1 MEQELLQKYARLVV
15 KVGVN
20 LQRDQLLVINSPL
33 ECADFARLI
42 AAEAFEA
49 GAHDVVVSWSD
60 EELAHIRYEKGAKQI
75 FTEFPDWRVRFYQD
89 YAEQGA
95 AFVSIA
101 ARNPEIFK
109 DIEPEKLTLS
119 AQSAGAALLEYRAR
133 LMNNENTWCVVSV
146 PTVGWAKKVFPDLS
160 EEEAQARLWQEIFRT
175 VRIEPGKDPA
185 EAWQEHISTLQRAA
199 EFLNR
204 KNFKSLHYR
213 NSLGTDLT
221 VALPEG
227 HIWAGGAERS
237 ATGVTFAA
245 NMPTEEVYSLPLR
258 EGVNGTVYAS
268 KPLIYN
274 GNRIENFHLTFKE
287 GRVVDFGAE
296 VGEETLRELINMDEG
311 SHYLGEVA
319 LVPYDSPISNS
330 GILFYNTLFDENAA
344 CHLALG
350 KAYPTCIRGGEKMD
364 SVTLLQ
370 HGVNDSLVHE
380 DFMIGTADLSI
391 VGTTQEGEEVE
402 IFINGNFAPEVLA

>member
-1 MEQELLQKYARLVV
+1 MEQELLKKYARLVV

-20 LQRDQLLVINSPL
+20 LQDDQILVINSPL
-33 ECADFARLI
+33 ECAEFARLI
-42 AAEAFEA
+42 AAEAFAA
-49 GAHDVVVSWSD
+49 GAHDVVVSWGD
-60 EELAHIRYEKGAKQI
+60 EELARIRYAGGRKEI
-75 FTEFPDWRVRFYQD
+75 FTEFPEWRVRFYQD

-109 DIEPEKLTLS
+109 DIEQEKLTLS
-119 AQSAGAALLEYRAR
+119 AQAAGAALLEYRAR

-146 PTVGWAKKVFPDLS
+146 PTAGWAKKVFPELG
-160 EEEAQARLWQEIFRT
+160 EEEAKTRLWQEIFRT
-175 VRIEPGKDPA
+175 VRIEPETDPA
-185 EAWQEHISTLQRAA
+185 AAWTEHIATLQKAA
-199 EFLNR
+199 EFLN
-204 KNFKSLHYR
+204 KQNFKTLHYK

-221 VALPEG
+221 VELPEG
-227 HIWAGGAERS
+227 HIWAGGAEKS
-237 ATGVTFAA
+237 AMGVTFAA

-296 VGEETLRELINMDEG
+296 VGEETLKELINMDEG

-350 KAYPTCIRGGEKMD
+350 KAYPTCLEGGEKMD

-391 VGTTQEGEEVE
+391 VGITREGEKVE
-402 IFINGNFAPEVLA
+402 IFRNGNFAPGVLD

>member
-1 MEQELLQKYARLVV
+1 MQDLLKKYAELVV

-20 LQRDQLLVINSPL
+20 LQPDQLLVINSPI
-33 ECADFARLI
+33 ECAEFARLI
-42 AAEAFEA
+42 AKAAFEA
-49 GAHDVVVSWSD
+49 GAHDVVVSWGD
-60 EELAHIRYEKGAKQI
+60 EQLAHIRYAGGKKEI
-75 FTEFPDWRVRFYQD
+75 FTEFPEWKVRFYQD

-109 DIEPEKLTLS
+109 DIEPEKLTLA
-119 AQSAGAALLEYRAR
+119 AQAAGAALLEYRAR

-146 PTVGWAKKVFPDLS
+146 PTAGWAQKVFPGLA

-175 VRIEPGKDPA
+175 VRIEPDKDPA
-185 EAWQEHISTLQRAA
+185 EAWKKHIATLQRAA
-199 EFLNR
+199 EFLNK
-204 KNFKSLHYR
+204 KNFKVLHYKS
-213 NSLGTDLT
+213 SLGTDLT
-221 VALPEG
+221 VELPEG
-227 HIWAGGAERS
+227 HIWAGGAEKA

-258 EGVNGTVYAS
+258 EGVNGVVYAS
-268 KPLIYN
+268 KPLIYH
-274 GNRIENFHLTFKE
+274 GSRIENFHLTFKE

-296 VGEETLRELINMDEG
+296 IGEENLKELINMDEG

-319 LVPYDSPISNS
+319 LVPYDSPISQS

-350 KAYPTCIRGGEKMD
+350 KAYPTCLKGGEKMD

-402 IFINGNFAPEVLA
+402 IFRDGNFAPEVLS